1 MMNISKI
8 YALFNQHNSISIDTR
23 SIKPKDIFFA
33 IKGPNFDGNNF
44 ALEAIK
50 KGASYV
56 ISDNSTIS
64 KKSDKIIYVDNS
76 IKALQKLANYHRRK
90 LNTKI
95 IAITG
100 SNGKTTSK
108 ELILNVLKS
117 KYKTTATKGNLNNHL
132 GVPLSLLEINE
143 NTDFGII
150 EMGANH
156 INEISQLCKIAE
168 PNFGYIT
175 NFGNAHLEGFGSIEG
190 VIKGK
195 SELYN
200 YLINNKSL
208 IFNNSE
214 NIKQTS
220 LINNYKNTYSFGIN
234 SESNCIINK
243 SDSEN
248 SLNVSYQN
256 KIIKS
261 TIYGDYNFENICIAI
276 AIGEYFEV
284 DFKNIKQG
292 IESYLPDNNR
302 SQISVKNNNTIILDA
317 YNANPTSMSLAL
329 ESFKKT
335 NYKNKMIIV
344 GDMFEL
350 GKDSNHYHQE
360 IINRLEKI
368 NDCIIYIVGEY
379 FYKTKHS
386 DRIESFS
393 TTKELINNLSKTN
406 VSNYS
411 ILIKG
416 SRGMQ
421 LEKII
426 EFI

>member
-1 MMNISKI
+1 MNISKI
-8 YALFNQHNSISIDTR
+8 YALFNQNNSVSIDTR

-56 ISDNSTIS
+56 ISDNPAIS

-143 NTDFGII
+143 NTEFGII

-329 ESFKKT
+329 KAFKKT

-379 FYKTKHS
+379 FCKTKHS

-406 VSNYS
+406 ISNYS

>member
-1 MMNISKI
+1 MNISKI
-8 YALFNQHNSISIDTR
+8 YALFNQHSSVSIDTR
-23 SIKPKDIFFA
+23 SLKPKDIFFA

-44 ALEAIK
+44 VLDAIN

-214 NIKQTS
+214 NIKQNS

-379 FYKTKHS
+379 FCKTKHS

-393 TTKELINNLSKTN
+393 TTKKLINNLSKTN
-406 VSNYS
+406 ISNYS

>member
-1 MMNISKI
+1 MNISKI
-8 YALFNQHNSISIDTR
+8 YALFNQHSSVSIDTR
-23 SIKPKDIFFA
+23 SLKPKDIFFA

-64 KKSDKIIYVDNS
+64 KKSDKIIYVDNA

-208 IFNNSE
+208 IFHNSE
-214 NIKQTS
+214 NIMQTS
-220 LINNYKNTYSFGIN
+220 LINNYKNNYTFGIN
-234 SESNCIINK
+234 SKSDCIINK
-243 SDSEN
+243 SESEN

-276 AIGEYFEV
+276 ATGEYFEV

-292 IESYLPDNNR
+292 IESYLPKNNR

-379 FYKTKHS
+379 FCKTKHS

-393 TTKELINNLSKTN
+393 TTKKLINNLSKTN
-406 VSNYS
+406 ISNYS

>member
-1 MMNISKI
+1 MNISKI
-8 YALFNQHNSISIDTR
+8 YALFNQHSSVSIDTR

-64 KKSDKIIYVDNS
+64 KKSDKIIYVDNA

-360 IINRLEKI
+360 IINELEKI

-393 TTKELINNLSKTN
+393 TTKELINNLSKIN
-406 VSNYS
+406 ISNYS

>member
-1 MMNISKI
+1 MNISKI
-8 YALFNQHNSISIDTR
+8 YALFNQHSSVSIDTR
-23 SIKPKDIFFA
+23 SLKPKDIFFA

-44 ALEAIK
+44 ALDAIK

-64 KKSDKIIYVDNS
+64 KKSDKIIYVDNA

-329 ESFKKT
+329 KPFKKT

-360 IINRLEKI
+360 IINELEKI

-393 TTKELINNLSKTN
+393 TTKELKNNLSKIN
-406 VSNYS
+406 ISNYS

>member
-1 MMNISKI
+1 MNISKI
-8 YALFNQHNSISIDTR
+8 YALFNQHSSVSIDTR
-23 SIKPKDIFFA
+23 SLKPKDIFFA

-44 ALEAIK
+44 ALDAIK

-64 KKSDKIIYVDNS
+64 KKSDKIIYVDNA

-379 FYKTKHS
+379 FCKTKHS

-406 VSNYS
+406 ISNYS

>member
-1 MMNISKI
+1 MNISKI
-8 YALFNQHNSISIDTR
+8 YALFNQHSSVSIDTR
-23 SIKPKDIFFA
+23 SLKPKDIFFA

-44 ALEAIK
+44 ALDAIK

-214 NIKQTS
+214 NIKQNS

-329 ESFKKT
+329 KAFKKT

-379 FYKTKHS
+379 FCKTKHS

-393 TTKELINNLSKTN
+393 TTKKLINNLSKTN
-406 VSNYS
+406 ISNYS

>member
-1 MMNISKI
+1 MNISKI
-8 YALFNQHNSISIDTR
+8 YALFNQHSSVSIDTR
-23 SIKPKDIFFA
+23 SLKPKDIFFA

-44 ALEAIK
+44 ALDAIK

-64 KKSDKIIYVDNS
+64 KKSDKIIYVDNA

-302 SQISVKNNNTIILDA
+302 SQISIKNNNTIILDA

-379 FYKTKHS
+379 FCNTKHS
-386 DRIESFS
+386 DKIKSFS

>member
-1 MMNISKI
+1 MDISKI
-8 YALFNQHNSISIDTR
+8 YELFNKYKSVSIDTR
-23 SIKPKDIFFA
+23 SIKPNDIFFA

-44 ALEAIK
+44 ALQAIK
-50 KGASYV
+50 TGASYV
-56 ISDNSTIS
+56 ISDNPDIS
-64 KKSDKIIYVDNS
+64 KKSDKIIYVENS

-108 ELILNVLKS
+108 ELILNVLKT

-143 NTDFGII
+143 NTEFGII

-156 INEISQLCKIAE
+156 LNEIAQLCKIAE
-168 PNFGYIT
+168 PSFGYIT

-200 YLINNKSL
+200 FLKNNKSL
-208 IFNNSE
+208 IFYNSE
-214 NIKQTS
+214 NIIQTS
-220 LINNYKNTYSFGIN
+220 LINNYKNTYTFGIN
-234 SESNCIINK
+234 SKSKCIINK
-243 SDSEN
+243 SKSEN
-248 SLNVSYQN
+248 TLNVSYQN

-284 DFKNIKQG
+284 DFKNIKKG
-292 IESYLPDNNR
+292 IQSYIPKNNR
-302 SQISVKNNNTIILDA
+302 SQISLKNNNTIILDA

-335 NYKNKMIIV
+335 NYKNKMIIL

-350 GKDSNHYHQE
+350 GKDSNYYHQE
-360 IINRLEKI
+360 ITNSLEKI
-368 NDCIIYIVGEY
+368 NDSTIYIVGEY
-379 FYKTKHS
+379 FCNTKHS
-386 DRIESFS
+386 DRIRSFS
-393 TTKELINNLSKTN
+393 SSKELINNLSKTN

>member
-1 MMNISKI
+1 MNISKI
-8 YALFNQHNSISIDTR
+8 YALFNQHSSVSIDTR
-23 SIKPKDIFFA
+23 SLKPKDIFFA

-64 KKSDKIIYVDNS
+64 KKSDKIIYVDNA

-360 IINRLEKI
+360 IINELEKI

-393 TTKELINNLSKTN
+393 TTKELINNLSKIN
-406 VSNYS
+406 ISNYS

>member
-1 MMNISKI
+1 MNISKI
-8 YALFNQHNSISIDTR
+8 YALFNQHSSVSIDTR
-23 SIKPKDIFFA
+23 SLKPKDIFFA

-44 ALEAIK
+44 ALDAIK

-64 KKSDKIIYVDNS
+64 KKSDKIIYVDNA

-108 ELILNVLKS
+108 ELILNVLKT

-143 NTDFGII
+143 NTEFSII

-214 NIKQTS
+214 NIKQNS

-329 ESFKKT
+329 KAFKKT

-344 GDMFEL
+344 GDMLEL

-379 FYKTKHS
+379 FCKTKHS

-393 TTKELINNLSKTN
+393 TTKKLINNLSKTN
-406 VSNYS
+406 ISNYS

>member
-1 MMNISKI
+1 MNISKI
-8 YALFNQHNSISIDTR
+8 YALFNQHSSVSIDTR
-23 SIKPKDIFFA
+23 SLKPKDIFFA

-44 ALEAIK
+44 ALDAIK

-214 NIKQTS
+214 NIKQNS

-329 ESFKKT
+329 KAFKKT

-344 GDMFEL
+344 GDMLEL

-379 FYKTKHS
+379 FCKTKHS

-393 TTKELINNLSKTN
+393 TTKKLINNLSKTN
-406 VSNYS
+406 ISNYS

>member
-1 MMNISKI
+1 MNISKI
-8 YALFNQHNSISIDTR
+8 YALFNQNNSVSIDTR

-360 IINRLEKI
+360 IINELEKI

-393 TTKELINNLSKTN
+393 TTKELINNLSKIN
-406 VSNYS
+406 ISNYS

>member
-1 MMNISKI
+1 MNISKI
-8 YALFNQHNSISIDTR
+8 YALFNQHSSVSIDTR

-64 KKSDKIIYVDNS
+64 KKSDKIIYVDNA

-317 YNANPTSMSLAL
+317 YNANPTSMCLAL
-329 ESFKKT
+329 KAFKKT

-344 GDMFEL
+344 GDMLEL

-379 FYKTKHS
+379 FCKTKHS

>member
-1 MMNISKI
+1 MNISKI
-8 YALFNQHNSISIDTR
+8 YELFNKYKSVSIDTR
-23 SIKPKDIFFA
+23 SIKPNDIFFA

-44 ALEAIK
+44 AIQAIK
-50 KGASYV
+50 NGASYV
-56 ISDNSTIS
+56 ISDNPAIS

-108 ELILNVLKS
+108 ELILNVLKT

-143 NTDFGII
+143 NTEFSII

-208 IFNNSE
+208 IFHNSE
-214 NIKQTS
+214 NIMQTS
-220 LINNYKNTYSFGIN
+220 LINNYKNNYTFGIN
-234 SESNCIINK
+234 SKSKCIINK
-243 SDSEN
+243 SKSEN
-248 SLNVSYQN
+248 TLNVSYQN

-284 DFKNIKQG
+284 DFKNIKKG
-292 IESYLPDNNR
+292 IESYIPKNNR
-302 SQISVKNNNTIILDA
+302 SQISLKNNNTIILDA

-335 NYKNKMIIV
+335 NYKNKMIIL

-350 GKDSNHYHQE
+350 GKDSNYYHQE
-360 IINRLEKI
+360 ITNSLEKI
-368 NDCIIYIVGEY
+368 NDSTIYIVGEY
-379 FYKTKHS
+379 FFNTKHS
-386 DRIESFS
+386 DRIRSFS
-393 TTKELINNLSKTN
+393 SSKELINNLSKTN

>member
-1 MMNISKI
+1 MNISKI
-8 YALFNQHNSISIDTR
+8 YALFNQHSSVSIDTR

-64 KKSDKIIYVDNS
+64 KKSDKIIYVDNA

-200 YLINNKSL
+200 FLKNNENL
-208 IFNNSE
+208 IFHNSE

-360 IINRLEKI
+360 IINELEKI

-393 TTKELINNLSKTN
+393 TTKELINNLSKIN
-406 VSNYS
+406 ISNYS

>member
-1 MMNISKI
+1 MNISKI
-8 YALFNQHNSISIDTR
+8 YALFNQHSSVSIDTR
-23 SIKPKDIFFA
+23 SLKPKDIFFA

-214 NIKQTS
+214 NIKQNS

-329 ESFKKT
+329 KAFKKT

-379 FYKTKHS
+379 FCNTKHS
-386 DRIESFS
+386 DKIESFS

>member
-1 MMNISKI
+1 MNISKI
-8 YALFNQHNSISIDTR
+8 YALFNQHSSVSIDTR
-23 SIKPKDIFFA
+23 SLKPKDIFFA

-108 ELILNVLKS
+108 ELILNVLKT

-143 NTDFGII
+143 NTEFSII

-214 NIKQTS
+214 NIKQNS

-317 YNANPTSMSLAL
+317 YNANPTSMCLAL
-329 ESFKKT
+329 KAFKKT

-379 FYKTKHS
+379 FCKTKHS

-393 TTKELINNLSKTN
+393 TTKKLINNLSKTN
-406 VSNYS
+406 ISNYS

>member
-1 MMNISKI
+1 
-8 YALFNQHNSISIDTR
+8 
-23 SIKPKDIFFA
+23 
-33 IKGPNFDGNNF
+33 
-44 ALEAIK
+44 
-50 KGASYV
+50 
-56 ISDNSTIS
+56 
-64 KKSDKIIYVDNS
+64 
-76 IKALQKLANYHRRK
+76 
-90 LNTKI
+90 
-95 IAITG
+95 
-100 SNGKTTSK
+100 
-108 ELILNVLKS
+108 
-117 KYKTTATKGNLNNHL
+117 
-132 GVPLSLLEINE
+132 LEINE
-143 NTDFGII
+143 NTEFGII

-156 INEISQLCKIAE
+156 LNEIAQLCKIAE
-168 PNFGYIT
+168 PSFGYIT

-200 YLINNKSL
+200 YLKNNKNL
-208 IFNNSE
+208 IFHNSE

-234 SESNCIINK
+234 SKSNCIINK
-243 SDSEN
+243 SESEN
-248 SLNVSYQN
+248 TLDVSFQN

-261 TIYGDYNFENICIAI
+261 NIYGDYNFENICIAI
-276 AIGEYFEV
+276 AIGEFFKV
-284 DFKNIKQG
+284 DFNNIKKG
-292 IESYLPDNNR
+292 IESYISKNNR
-302 SQISVKNNNTIILDA
+302 SQISLKNNNTIILDA

-335 NYKNKMIIV
+335 NYKNKMIIL

-350 GKDSNHYHQE
+350 GKDSNYYHQE
-360 IINRLEKI
+360 ITNSLEKI
-368 NDCIIYIVGEY
+368 NDSTIYIVGEY
-379 FYKTKHS
+379 FCNTKHS
-386 DRIESFS
+386 DRIRSFS
-393 TTKELINNLSKTN
+393 SSKELINNLSKTN

>member
-1 MMNISKI
+1 MDISKI
-8 YALFNQHNSISIDTR
+8 YALFNKYKSVSIDTR
-23 SIKPKDIFFA
+23 SIKPNDIFFA

-44 ALEAIK
+44 ALQAIK
-50 KGASYV
+50 TGASYV
-56 ISDNSTIS
+56 ISDNPDIS
-64 KKSDKIIYVDNS
+64 KKSDKIIYVENS

-108 ELILNVLKS
+108 ELILNVLKT

-143 NTDFGII
+143 NTEFGII

-156 INEISQLCKIAE
+156 LNEIAQLCKIAE
-168 PNFGYIT
+168 PSFGYIT

-200 YLINNKSL
+200 FLKNNKNL
-208 IFNNSE
+208 IFYNSE
-214 NIKQTS
+214 NIIQTS
-220 LINNYKNTYSFGIN
+220 LINNYKNTYTFGIN
-234 SESNCIINK
+234 SKSKCIINK
-243 SDSEN
+243 SKSEN
-248 SLNVSYQN
+248 TLNVSYQN

-284 DFKNIKQG
+284 DFKNIKKG
-292 IESYLPDNNR
+292 IQSYIPKNNR
-302 SQISVKNNNTIILDA
+302 SQISLKNNNTIILDA

-335 NYKNKMIIV
+335 NYKNKMIIL

-350 GKDSNHYHQE
+350 GKDSNYYHQE
-360 IINRLEKI
+360 ITNSLEKI
-368 NDCIIYIVGEY
+368 NDSTIYIVGEY
-379 FYKTKHS
+379 FCNTKHS
-386 DRIESFS
+386 DRIRSFS
-393 TTKELINNLSKTN
+393 SSKELINNLSKTN

>member
-1 MMNISKI
+1 MDISKI
-8 YALFNQHNSISIDTR
+8 YELFNKYKSVSIDTR
-23 SIKPKDIFFA
+23 SIKPNDIFFA

-44 ALEAIK
+44 ALQAIK
-50 KGASYV
+50 TGASYV
-56 ISDNSTIS
+56 ISDNPAIS
-64 KKSDKIIYVDNS
+64 KKSDKIIYVENS

-108 ELILNVLKS
+108 ELIFNVLKT

-143 NTDFGII
+143 NTEFGII

-156 INEISQLCKIAE
+156 LNEIAQLCKIAE
-168 PNFGYIT
+168 PSFGYIT

-200 YLINNKSL
+200 FLKNNKNL
-208 IFNNSE
+208 IFHNSE

-234 SESNCIINK
+234 SKSNCIINK
-243 SDSEN
+243 SESEN
-248 SLNVSYQN
+248 TLDVSFQN

-261 TIYGDYNFENICIAI
+261 NIYGDYNFENICIAI
-276 AIGEYFEV
+276 AIGEFFKV
-284 DFKNIKQG
+284 DFNNIKKG
-292 IESYLPDNNR
+292 IESYISKNNR
-302 SQISVKNNNTIILDA
+302 SQISLKNNNTIILDA
-317 YNANPTSMSLAL
+317 YNANPTSMNLAL

-335 NYKNKMIIV
+335 NYKNKMIIL

-350 GKDSNHYHQE
+350 GKDSNYYHQE
-360 IINRLEKI
+360 ITNSLEKI
-368 NDCIIYIVGEY
+368 NDSTIYIVGEY
-379 FYKTKHS
+379 FCNTKHS
-386 DRIESFS
+386 DRIRSFS
-393 TTKELINNLSKTN
+393 SSKELINNLSKTN

>member
-1 MMNISKI
+1 MDISKI
-8 YALFNQHNSISIDTR
+8 YELFNKYKSVSIDTR
-23 SIKPKDIFFA
+23 SIKPNDIFFA

-44 ALEAIK
+44 ALQAIK
-50 KGASYV
+50 TGASYV
-56 ISDNSTIS
+56 ISDNPSIS
-64 KKSDKIIYVDNS
+64 KKSEKIIYVENS

-108 ELILNVLKS
+108 ELILNVLKT

-143 NTDFGII
+143 NTEFGII

-156 INEISQLCKIAE
+156 LNEIAQLCKIAE
-168 PNFGYIT
+168 PSFGYIT

-200 YLINNKSL
+200 FLKNNKSL
-208 IFNNSE
+208 IFYNSE
-214 NIKQTS
+214 NIIQTS
-220 LINNYKNTYSFGIN
+220 LINNYKNTYTFGIN
-234 SESNCIINK
+234 SKSNCIINK
-243 SDSEN
+243 SKSEN
-248 SLNVSYQN
+248 TLNVSYQN

-284 DFKNIKQG
+284 DFKNIKKG
-292 IESYLPDNNR
+292 IESYIPKNNR
-302 SQISVKNNNTIILDA
+302 SQISLKNNNTIILDA

-335 NYKNKMIIV
+335 NYKNKMIIL

-350 GKDSNHYHQE
+350 GKDSNYYHQE
-360 IINRLEKI
+360 ITNSLEKI
-368 NDCIIYIVGEY
+368 NDSTIYIVGEY
-379 FYKTKHS
+379 FCNTKHS
-386 DRIESFS
+386 DRIRSFS
-393 TTKELINNLSKTN
+393 SSKELINNLSKTN

>member
-1 MMNISKI
+1 MNISKI
-8 YALFNQHNSISIDTR
+8 YALFNKYNSVSIDTR

-56 ISDNSTIS
+56 ISDNPTIS

-329 ESFKKT
+329 KAFKKT

-344 GDMFEL
+344 GDMLEL

-379 FYKTKHS
+379 FCKTKHS

-406 VSNYS
+406 ISNYS

>member
-1 MMNISKI
+1 M
-8 YALFNQHNSISIDTR
+8 
-23 SIKPKDIFFA
+23 
-33 IKGPNFDGNNF
+33 
-44 ALEAIK
+44 
-50 KGASYV
+50 
-56 ISDNSTIS
+56 ISDNPAIS

-329 ESFKKT
+329 KAFKKT

-360 IINRLEKI
+360 IINEIGKNKRL
-368 NDCIIYIVGEY
+368 Y
-379 FYKTKHS
+379 
-386 DRIESFS
+386 
-393 TTKELINNLSKTN
+393 NLH
-406 VSNYS
+406 
-411 ILIKG
+411 
-416 SRGMQ
+416 RW
-421 LEKII
+421 
-426 EFI
+426 

>member
-1 MMNISKI
+1 MNISKI
-8 YALFNQHNSISIDTR
+8 YALFNQHSSVSIDTR
-23 SIKPKDIFFA
+23 SLKPKDIFFA

-64 KKSDKIIYVDNS
+64 KKSDKIIYVDNA

-379 FYKTKHS
+379 FCNTKHS
-386 DRIESFS
+386 DKIKSFS
-393 TTKELINNLSKTN
+393 STKELINNLSKTN

>member
-1 MMNISKI
+1 MNISKI
-8 YALFNQHNSISIDTR
+8 YALFNQHSSVSIDTR
-23 SIKPKDIFFA
+23 SLKPKDIFFA

-44 ALEAIK
+44 ALDAIK

-108 ELILNVLKS
+108 ELILNVLKT

-143 NTDFGII
+143 NTEFSII

-329 ESFKKT
+329 KAFKKT

-379 FYKTKHS
+379 FCKTKHS

-393 TTKELINNLSKTN
+393 TTKKLINNLSKTN
-406 VSNYS
+406 ISNYS